1 MMTINTAQELTLG
14 QVVKTT
20 KILEKLFDSFS
31 KTAKDSKTDLLNQN
45 YFNAWAAQNLTL
57 PKSVLS
63 ADHYSFM
70 AVPPTSPITATSVV
84 LMPLALEGLLT
95 GKTKPEIIKKK
106 NKTYTL
112 TFIYNQ
118 HRETFDNLSGNAE
131 AIQIFENFKKTEAL
145 NFYLTLT
152 TNHERKLFSYL
163 IDPVYIVGEVTNDAK
178 IYPTREA
185 GKKTWQY
192 TAWLKLMAD
201 IKAEGISSEHSIGIR
216 TAKGKFVHHD
226 LLNYQRFYFL
236 ISQIRS
242 KTDVRDAILVKD
254 FFNDGFINSDN
265 LFYLPKRLV
274 QTYQESKVLNSLKST
289 SGSYYLTGKNLSGTK
304 VYLGA
309 FKTLDEAQEV
319 SFKHKSSVLRE
330 LFNIYQDFLPAHFC
344 DRFKAEV
351 LNCDLR

>member
-1 MMTINTAQELTLG
+1 MTINTAQELTLG

-70 AVPPTSPITATSVV
+70 AVPPTSPITATSAV

-118 HRETFDNLSGNAE
+118 NRETFDNLSGNAE
-131 AIQIFENFKKTEAL
+131 AIKIFENFKKTESL
-145 NFYLTLT
+145 NFYLGLT

-163 IDPVYIVGEVTNDAK
+163 IDPVYIMGEITNDAK

-192 TAWLKLMAD
+192 IAWLKLMAD

-274 QTYQESKVLNSLKST
+274 QTYQELR
-289 SGSYYLTGKNLSGTK
+289 GSQSFQKLGESYRAVAGDVNGRRVTIGT
-304 VYLGA
+304 
-309 FKTLDEAQEV
+309 FKTLEEASNSYKE
-319 SFKHKSSVLRE
+319 FKLTVLTE
-330 LFNIYQDFLPAHFC
+330 LFNIYQGFLPTHFC